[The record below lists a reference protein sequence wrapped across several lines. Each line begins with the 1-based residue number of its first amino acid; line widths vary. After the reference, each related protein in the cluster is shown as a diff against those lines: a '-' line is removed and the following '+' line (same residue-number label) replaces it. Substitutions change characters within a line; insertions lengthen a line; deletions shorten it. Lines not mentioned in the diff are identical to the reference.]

1 MPRTT
6 VAFIFT
12 LACSAPLAAQEIP
25 ASQHATISQHVG
37 NTVIV
42 IDYNRPVAR
51 GRKLFGDLVPWG
63 EVWHPG
69 ANDATTISFSK
80 NVLIE
85 GKPLAAGD
93 YTLWAIPDSTRWTM
107 IFSKAL
113 HVWHRPYPGAAH
125 DVLRVQITPE
135 KGDHMEVLAYY
146 FPVVGPDSATLRF
159 HWGNLIVPIKIRTTP

>member
-1 MPRTT
+1 MPRTSGF
-6 VAFIFT
+6 A
-12 LACSAPLAAQEIP
+12 LALALAAPLAAQDIP
-25 ASQHATISQHVG
+25 LSQHATVSQHVG

-69 ANDATTISFSK
+69 ANDATTISFDK

-113 HVWHRPYPGAAH
+113 HVWHRPYPGASK
-125 DVLRVQITPE
+125 DVLRVQVTPE
-135 KGDHMEVLAYY
+135 KGDHMEVAAYY

-159 HWGNLIVPIKIRTTP
+159 HWGTTIVPIKIRTTP

>member
-1 MPRTT
+1 MSRS
-6 VAFIFT
+6 FLL
-12 LACSAPLAAQEIP
+12 LALAAPLAAQEIP

-37 NTVIV
+37 NTVIT

-80 NVLIE
+80 SVLIE

-113 HVWHRPYPGAAH
+113 HVWHRPYPGASK
-125 DVLRVQITPE
+125 DVLRVQLTPE
-135 KGDHMEVLAYY
+135 HGDHMEVLAYY

-159 HWGNLIVPIKIRTTP
+159 HWGTTIVPIKIRTTP

>member
-1 MPRTT
+1 MSRS
-6 VAFIFT
+6 FLL
-12 LACSAPLAAQEIP
+12 LALAAPLAAQEIP
-25 ASQHATISQHVG
+25 LSQHATLSQQVG
-37 NTVIV
+37 HTVII

-113 HVWHRPYPGAAH
+113 HVWHRPYPGASK
-125 DVLRVQITPE
+125 DVLRVQLTPE
-135 KGDHMEVLAYY
+135 HGDHMEVLAYY

-159 HWGNLIVPIKIRTTP
+159 HWGTTIVPIKIRTTP

>member
-1 MPRTT
+1 MARSPR
-6 VAFIFT
+6 
-12 LACSAPLAAQEIP
+12 SAKSFFFQAEGGIRALYVTGVQTCALPIY
-25 ASQHATISQHVG
+25 
-37 NTVIV
+37 
-42 IDYNRPVAR
+42 YNRPVAR

-113 HVWHRPYPGAAH
+113 HVWHRPYPGASK
-125 DVLRVQITPE
+125 DVLRVQLTPE
-135 KGDHMEVLAYY
+135 HGDHMEVLAYY

-159 HWGNLIVPIKIRTTP
+159 HWGTTIVPIKIRTTP